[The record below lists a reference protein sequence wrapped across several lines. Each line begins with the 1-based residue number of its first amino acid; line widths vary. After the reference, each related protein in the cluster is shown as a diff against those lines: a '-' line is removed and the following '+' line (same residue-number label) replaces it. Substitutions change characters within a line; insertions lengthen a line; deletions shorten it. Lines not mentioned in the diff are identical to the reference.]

1 MTIPFRAKLLTE
13 TAKAPTRENAG
24 DLWDLYADDF
34 YNVKIENTELSLYI
48 VVDNTGSWSVYLR
61 LKNDIEKVY
70 FNCLNKYSDELLEE
84 FINDYERLYE
94 KNFLKKIKQIYYISD
109 SITDHKKETLL
120 NFVPRGIQAHY
131 KDCDYKHEL
140 TNNNLTRN
148 YNSFCHLAPKGRIL
162 VKTGI
167 SLELPKKYVGYSN
180 DINSQW
186 LYDESSCELH
196 EDNWELEAYA
206 VADIRPRSGLALKH
220 GITVLNTPGT
230 IDNSYRKEIGVILY
244 NAGHEPY
251 TITKGDKI
259 AQMLIRPLY
268 PSKMEI
274 VKDIEDTGRGGY
286 GSTGK

>member
-1 MTIPFRAKLLTE
+1 MNIPFRVKKLTK
-13 TAKAPTRENAG
+13 TAKAPHRNCES

-34 YNVKIENTELSLYI
+34 KIFDEIDVKNNFNDHGELESSESIGKFTTIISCDGGPL
-48 VVDNTGSWSVYLR
+48 
-61 LKNDIEKVY
+61 
-70 FNCLNKYSDELLEE
+70 C
-84 FINDYERLYE
+84 
-94 KNFLKKIKQIYYISD
+94 KIKPQ
-109 SITDHKKETLL
+109 
-120 NFVPRGIQAHY
+120 
-131 KDCDYKHEL
+131 
-140 TNNNLTRN
+140 
-148 YNSFCHLAPKGRIL
+148 GRIL

-180 DINSQW
+180 NINSQW
-186 LYDESSCELH
+186 LYDETSCELH

-220 GITVLNTPGT
+220 GITVLNSPGT

-268 PSKMEI
+268 PSQMEI
-274 VKDIEDTGRGGY
+274 VEHIEDTGRGGY

>member
-1 MTIPFRAKLLTE
+1 MIPFKTKLLTK
-13 TAKAPTRENAG
+13 TAKAPTQENEG

-34 YNVKIENTELSLYI
+34 CGEKLKDIHYKEEAMYNY
-48 VVDNTGSWSVYLR
+48 
-61 LKNDIEKVY
+61 DITH
-70 FNCLNKYSDELLEE
+70 
-84 FINDYERLYE
+84 
-94 KNFLKKIKQIYYISD
+94 KQN
-109 SITDHKKETLL
+109 L
-120 NFVPRGIQAHY
+120 NFEDHL
-131 KDCDYKHEL
+131 DCFD
-140 TNNNLTRN
+140 RN
-148 YNSFCHLAPKGRIL
+148 HLPDGLPNECKLYSQGRIL

-167 SLELPKKYVGYSN
+167 SLELPIKYSKRQRIGKAKKDFNGNEILYLLEEWSYKKKYN
-180 DINSQW
+180 NKI
-186 LYDESSCELH
+186 SSH
-196 EDNWELEAYA
+196 IEAYA

-251 TITKGDKI
+251 TIKKGDKI

-274 VKDIEDTGRGGY
+274 VENIEDSGRGGF

>member
-1 MTIPFRAKLLTE
+1 MIPFKIKLLTE
-13 TAKAPTRENAG
+13 TAKPPHRNCES

-34 YNVKIENTELSLYI
+34 CLQQLTDCNLSFQNPLI
-48 VVDNTGSWSVYLR
+48 PL
-61 LKNDIEKVY
+61 EKVIPLY
-70 FNCLNKYSDELLEE
+70 STKKGRHHIERTNAEIFPTNQQCL
-84 FINDYERLYE
+84 IHP
-94 KNFLKKIKQIYYISD
+94 Q
-109 SITDHKKETLL
+109 
-120 NFVPRGIQAHY
+120 
-131 KDCDYKHEL
+131 
-140 TNNNLTRN
+140 
-148 YNSFCHLAPKGRIL
+148 GRIL

-167 SLELPKKYVGYSN
+167 SLELPKHYKTSP
-180 DINSQW
+180 
-186 LYDESSCELH
+186 SCLEWSFEEL
-196 EDNWELEAYA
+196 NNPLNCYA

-259 AQMLIRPLY
+259 CQMLIRPLY

-274 VKDIEDTGRGGY
+274 VENIKNTGRGGF

>member
-1 MTIPFRAKLLTE
+1 MIPFKVKLLTE
-13 TAKAPTRENAG
+13 TAKAPTQENQG

-34 YNVKIENTELSLYI
+34 CVN
-48 VVDNTGSWSVYLR
+48 YLEDV
-61 LKNDIEKVY
+61 N
-70 FNCLNKYSDELLEE
+70 YSM
-84 FINDYERLYE
+84 
-94 KNFLKKIKQIYYISD
+94 
-109 SITDHKKETLL
+109 
-120 NFVPRGIQAHY
+120 Y
-131 KDCDYKHEL
+131 K
-140 TNNNLTRN
+140 
-148 YNSFCHLAPKGRIL
+148 SFDGEHVGLRPMGRIL

-167 SLELPKKYVGYSN
+167 SLELPIKYSKRQRIGKAKKDFNGNEILYLLEEWSYKKKYN
-180 DINSQW
+180 NKI
-186 LYDESSCELH
+186 SSH
-196 EDNWELEAYA
+196 IEAYA

-230 IDNSYRKEIGVILY
+230 IDNLYRKEIGVILY

-274 VKDIEDTGRGGY
+274 VENIEDTGRGGY